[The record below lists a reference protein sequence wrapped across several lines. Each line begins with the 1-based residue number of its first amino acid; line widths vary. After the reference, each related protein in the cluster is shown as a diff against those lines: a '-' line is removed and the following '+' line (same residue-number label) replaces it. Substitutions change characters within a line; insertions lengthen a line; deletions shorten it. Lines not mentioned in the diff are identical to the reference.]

1 MWKEL
6 QRLWKD
12 TCALVTGSQ
21 SAKNK
26 ELGVCVC
33 VYVCVC
39 VCVLSHVQLF
49 VVPWTIAHQTPLSM
63 ELSRPEY
70 WRWLPFPTRRDLPP
84 LQGRN
89 LSILHL
95 LHWQVDSLPLAP
107 AGKPIASVKMLGGQW
122 SAACQFIL
130 SKVKLKLL
138 YVHLHHLEKGLAV
151 GSLLWIF
158 EEGKHNS

>member
-6 QRLWKD
+6 QILWKD
-12 TCALVTGSQ
+12 ICALVTGSQ

-33 VYVCVC
+33 VCVY
-39 VCVLSHVQLF
+39 VLSHVQLF

-70 WRWLPFPTRRDLPP
+70 WRWLPFPIRRDLPLP
-84 LQGRN
+84 QGLN

-107 AGKPIASVKMLGGQW
+107 HVTT
-122 SAACQFIL
+122 
-130 SKVKLKLL
+130 
-138 YVHLHHLEKGLAV
+138 
-151 GSLLWIF
+151 
-158 EEGKHNS
+158 